1 MRLKS
6 FHGAG
11 LTEAMRAVR
20 EALGENAIIV
30 ATREDESGGMR
41 VTAAIDD
48 PPPSEQTKIT
58 APASDGSEALE
69 KIAEGL
75 TFHHVHSSLAE
86 KLMAT
91 ATQFASDDPLLS
103 LGAALDTHFKFDPV
117 DQNKPLLLV
126 GPPGAGKTLCT
137 AKFATQATL
146 AKQQAT
152 VVSTDLD
159 RAGGMEQL
167 AAFTRL
173 LKLNLVEIDD
183 WHSLRDLITLQQG
196 NPLFIDMAGR
206 NPFDARE
213 KESAREFIACVGDAT
228 LVLPAGLDAS
238 EAIDLALE
246 FRSIG
251 ASRLLITRLDNVRRI
266 GSLLR
271 LAFESRMPLSNYG
284 ASANITEPL
293 RPMNPV
299 VLARLLLNA
308 NKSLASARASESSD
322 FGPTAAGG
330 KA

>member
-30 ATREDESGGMR
+30 ATREDETGGVR

-48 PPPSEQTKIT
+48 LPPDQEAKFSVSP
-58 APASDGSEALE
+58 PDGSEALE

-75 TFHHVHSSLAE
+75 TRHHVHPSLAE

-103 LGAALDTHFKFDPV
+103 LGAAIDTHFKFEPV
-117 DQNKPLLLV
+117 DTAKPLLLV

-146 AKQQAT
+146 AKKQAT
-152 VVSTDLD
+152 VVSTDCE

-173 LKLNLVEIDD
+173 LKINLVEIDD
-183 WHSLRDLITLQQG
+183 WHSLRDLLSLQNG
-196 NPLFIDMAGR
+196 NPVYIDMAGR
-206 NPFDARE
+206 NPFDPRE

-228 LVLPAGLDAS
+228 LVLPAGLDAADAS
-238 EAIDLALE
+238 DLAQE
-246 FRSIG
+246 FSSIG
-251 ASRLLITRLDNVRRI
+251 ASRILVTRLDTARRI
-266 GSLLR
+266 GSLLQTV
-271 LAFESRMPLSNYG
+271 FESRLPLSNYS
-284 ASANITEPL
+284 ASANVAVPMQ
-293 RPMNPV
+293 PMNPV
-299 VLARLLLNA
+299 VLARILLRDQH
-308 NKSLASARASESSD
+308 SASGHQVKEPVEKGARA
-322 FGPTAAGG
+322 
-330 KA
+330 